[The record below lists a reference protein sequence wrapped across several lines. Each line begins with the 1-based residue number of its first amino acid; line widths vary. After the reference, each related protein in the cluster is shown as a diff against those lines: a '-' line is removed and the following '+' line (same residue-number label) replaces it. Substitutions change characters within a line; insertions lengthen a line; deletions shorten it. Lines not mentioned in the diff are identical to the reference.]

1 MEILNGTDII
11 EVSRI
16 RASIENNGEKFLKKI
31 YTENE
36 ISYCE
41 SKKEKKYESYAA
53 RFAAKEAIYK
63 AINTKTNRI
72 FNWTDF
78 EIINEECGKPNVF
91 LKIKVEKLERVEIS
105 LSHIKEYAIAN
116 AVAVFKE
123 K

>member
-1 MEILNGTDII
+1 MYDTN
-11 EVSRI
+11 
-16 RASIENNGEKFLKKI
+16 
-31 YTENE
+31 
-36 ISYCE
+36 
-41 SKKEKKYESYAA
+41 
-53 RFAAKEAIYK
+53 IYK